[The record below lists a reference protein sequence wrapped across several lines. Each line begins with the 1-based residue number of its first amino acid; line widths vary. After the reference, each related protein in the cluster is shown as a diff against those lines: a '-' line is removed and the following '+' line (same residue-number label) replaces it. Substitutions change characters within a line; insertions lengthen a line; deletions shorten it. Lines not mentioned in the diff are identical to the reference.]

1 MKTTKKFLKDSY
13 FVIVGFTY
21 VEDNIKH
28 IDWDTITGN
37 IDGYETYKEAK
48 QFVLD
53 LNSLRSFNIVGI
65 TEKTNTND
73 FYVDLVN
80 NGDIKVL
87 LTKDLKTQ
95 EVITEF
101 CCCLNLVL

>member
-1 MKTTKKFLKDSY
+1 MKPKKKFLKSSY
-13 FVIVGFTY
+13 FVIVGFVY
-21 VEDNIKH
+21 FENNVKH
-28 IDWDTITGN
+28 IEWDTITGS
-37 IDGYETYKEAK
+37 IDGYNDFSDAK
-48 QFVLD
+48 QFVLE

-80 NGDIKVL
+80 NGELKTL

-95 EVITEF
+95 EILTEF